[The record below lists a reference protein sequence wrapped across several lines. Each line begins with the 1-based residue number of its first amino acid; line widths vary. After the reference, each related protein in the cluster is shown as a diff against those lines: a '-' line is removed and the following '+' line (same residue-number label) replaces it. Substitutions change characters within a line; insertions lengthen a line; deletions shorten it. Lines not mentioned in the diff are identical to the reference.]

1 MKSYYRVM
9 QGKGSVH
16 AGAAHQG
23 GFIGADFLPT
33 HDLTGRLPEEWK
45 DFNHDFRPIYQ
56 QERPEKSKIA
66 AGLAC
71 GFLHTVSKGIKEG
84 DLVLC
89 PDGDGRYLVGEVT
102 GPYFYRPGQVL
113 PHRRPVTWLP
123 QFIDRADMSD
133 ALKAA
138 SGLPGTVVNL
148 TKHAAEI
155 ESLRAGGT
163 PPVIVSPDPTVED
176 AVTFALEKHLE
187 DFLVANWPA
196 TALGKTHDIFTEDGE
211 VVGRQYPSDTGPIDV
226 LAIRK
231 DGKELLVVE
240 LKRGRASDVVVG
252 QILRYMGYVQAELA
266 EEDQTVRGAIIAQED
281 DTKLRRALSLVPS
294 VDFYRYQVSFSLTKG

>member
-9 QGKGSVH
+9 LGRGSVF
-16 AGAAHQG
+16 ADAAHQG
-23 GFIGADFLPT
+23 GFIGTDFLPA
-33 HDLTGRLPEEWK
+33 HDLTGQLPEEWR
-45 DFNHDFRPIYQ
+45 DFNHVFRPIYQ

-71 GFLHTVSKGIKEG
+71 GFLHTVSKGIKDG

-89 PDGDGRYLVGEVT
+89 PDGDGRYLVCEVT
-102 GPYFYRPGQVL
+102 GPYFYRPGEVL

-123 QFIDRADMSD
+123 QFIDRTDMCDS
-133 ALKAA
+133 LKAVA
-138 SGLPGTVVNL
+138 GLPGTVVNL

-155 ESLRAGGT
+155 DRLLTGVA
-163 PPVIVSPDPTVED
+163 PPSIMSTDRTVED
-176 AVTFALEKHLE
+176 PVTFALEKHLE
-187 DFLVANWPA
+187 DFLVANWA
-196 TALGKTHDIFTEDGE
+196 FTALGRTHNIFTEDGE
-211 VVGRQYPSDTGPIDV
+211 VVGRQYPSDTGPIDI
-226 LAIRK
+226 LAVRK

-266 EEDQTVRGAIIAQED
+266 EDDQTVRGAIIALED

>member
-9 QGKGSVH
+9 LGKGSVH

-23 GFIGADFLPT
+23 GFIGTDFLSK
-33 HDLTGRLPEEWK
+33 HDLTGRLPEDWK
-45 DFNHDFRPIYQ
+45 DFNHAFRPIYQ

-71 GFLHTVSKGIKEG
+71 GSLHTVSKAIKEG
-84 DLVLC
+84 DIVLC
-89 PDGDGRYLVGEVT
+89 PDGDGRYLIGEVT
-102 GPYFYRPGQVL
+102 GPYFYRPGEAL
-113 PHRRPVTWLP
+113 PHRRPVKWLP
-123 QFIDRADMSD
+123 QFIDRSDMSA
-133 ALKAA
+133 ALKAS
-138 SGLPGTVVNL
+138 SGSIGTVSNL
-148 TKHAAEI
+148 TAHATEI
-155 ESLRAGGT
+155 EALLAGGC
-163 PPVIVSPDPTVED
+163 PPGIISTDNSIEDP
-176 AVTFALEKHLE
+176 ATFALEKHLE
-187 DFLVANWPA
+187 DFLVSNWPA

-211 VVGRQYPSDTGPIDV
+211 MAGRQYPSDTGPIDI

-266 EEDQTVRGAIIAQED
+266 EEGQTVRGAIIALED
-281 DTKLRRALSLVPS
+281 DAKLRRALSLVPS

>member
-9 QGKGSVH
+9 LGKGSVH

-23 GFIGADFLPT
+23 RFIGTDFLPS

-71 GFLHTVSKGIKEG
+71 GFLHVVSKGIKDG

-89 PDGDGRYLVGEVT
+89 PDGNGRYLVGEVT

-163 PPVIVSPDPTVED
+163 LPVIVSPDPTVED
-176 AVTFALEKHLE
+176 AVTFALER
-187 DFLVANWPA
+187 DVANWPA
-196 TALGKTHDIFTEDGE
+196 TALGKTHDIFTEEGE
-211 VVGRQYPSDTGPIDV
+211 SVGRQYPSDTGPIDV

-266 EEDQTVRGAIIAQED
+266 EVDQAVRGAIIALED

>member
-9 QGKGSVH
+9 LGKGSVH

-23 GFIGADFLPT
+23 GFIGTDFLPS
-33 HDLTGRLPEEWK
+33 HDLTGRLPEDWK
-45 DFNHDFRPIYQ
+45 DFNHAFRPIYQ
-56 QERPEKSKIA
+56 QERPDKNKIA

-71 GFLHTVSKGIKEG
+71 GFLHTVSKGIKDG

-89 PDGDGRYLVGEVT
+89 PDGDGRYLVGEVS
-102 GPYFYRPGQVL
+102 GPYYYRPGEVL
-113 PHRRPVTWLP
+113 PHRRPVTWRA
-123 QFIDRADMSD
+123 QFIDRADMSP
-133 ALKAA
+133 ALKGSAG
-138 SGLPGTVVNL
+138 STGTVSNL
-148 TKHAAEI
+148 TKHAGEI
-155 ESLRAGGT
+155 EGLLASQAA
-163 PPVIVSPDPTVED
+163 PAIVATDGAIEDP
-176 AVTFALEKHLE
+176 ATFALEKHLE
-187 DFLVANWPA
+187 DFLVANWSA
-196 TALGKTHDIFTEDGE
+196 TALGKSHDIFTEDGE
-211 VVGRQYPSDTGPIDV
+211 MVGRQYPSDTGPIDI

-266 EEDQTVRGAIIAQED
+266 EEGQTVRGAIIALED